1 MWQLLGTLAI
11 SAFGGTFLLHYLKNF
26 ILKETYAFS
35 WDGDGLIERTLIT
48 YIIVAAYHLLYLIPF
63 IITVKIIFRLSL
75 IGYLGSLIKISE
87 PGVASQK
94 VRLKAD
100 LAFDLLLS
108 PAFAIL
114 VGVIF

>member
-26 ILKETYAFS
+26 ILQETYSFS
-35 WDGDGLIERTLIT
+35 WDWDGLVERTLIT
-48 YIIVAAYHLLYLIPF
+48 FIIIATHHVLYLIPF
-63 IITVKIIFRLSL
+63 IIIAKIIFRLSL

-108 PAFAIL
+108 PAIAIL